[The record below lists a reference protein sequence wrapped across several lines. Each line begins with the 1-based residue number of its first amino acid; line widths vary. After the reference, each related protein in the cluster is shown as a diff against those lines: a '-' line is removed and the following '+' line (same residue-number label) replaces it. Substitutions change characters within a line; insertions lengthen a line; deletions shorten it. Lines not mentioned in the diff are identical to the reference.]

1 MKNPEEEDPTRKQPQ
16 FLEQTWGCFSG
27 GVLFLRILHLETTKK
42 RIPPGG
48 GSFFQSKF
56 QAARGKKMS
65 DDKGSD
71 DMTSKSKRK
80 RKSDASPVEFCHRSL
95 AGGNIWDSLADLLK
109 TMKLREVGAD
119 EEKDVREIGQ
129 HLFKNIVKHAI
140 SK

>member
-1 MKNPEEEDPTRKQPQ
+1 
-16 FLEQTWGCFSG
+16 
-27 GVLFLRILHLETTKK
+27 
-42 RIPPGG
+42 
-48 GSFFQSKF
+48 
-56 QAARGKKMS
+56 MS

-80 RKSDASPVEFCHRSL
+80 RKSGASPVEFCHRSL